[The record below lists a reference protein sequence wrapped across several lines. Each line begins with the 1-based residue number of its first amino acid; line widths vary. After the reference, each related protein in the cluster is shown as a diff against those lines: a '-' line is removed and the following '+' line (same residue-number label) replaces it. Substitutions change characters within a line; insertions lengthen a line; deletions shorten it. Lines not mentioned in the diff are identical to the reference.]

1 MGVRTGN
8 AEMPVSSRRQEQRT
22 TPKQSRKRL
31 GMGGLEEHLVLK
43 RGGLPVKEGREKIE
57 RSKQAREREHQG
69 EEPEGWRGR
78 QRGAC
83 LPEMRAE
90 QQRRLLS
97 EMKWRCDWW

>member
-1 MGVRTGN
+1 M
-8 AEMPVSSRRQEQRT
+8 
-22 TPKQSRKRL
+22 
-31 GMGGLEEHLVLK
+31 
-43 RGGLPVKEGREKIE
+43 KEGREKNEPRRGAGREKKGGE
-57 RSKQAREREHQG
+57 RLREVSAKREREHRG

-83 LPEMRAE
+83 SPEMRAE